1 VGIYKDRTKD
11 LHRASSNSSL
21 VSNDLVMCQL
31 GHNDMTINQSSDSL
45 VTKKPFPECEEDIL
59 EIVAKEVP

>member
-1 VGIYKDRTKD
+1 VGIYKDGTED
-11 LHRASSNSSL
+11 LHKASGSSSL

-31 GHNDMTINQSSDSL
+31 SHDSITINQSSNSL
-45 VTKKPFPECEEDIL
+45 VTKKPLLECEEDIP